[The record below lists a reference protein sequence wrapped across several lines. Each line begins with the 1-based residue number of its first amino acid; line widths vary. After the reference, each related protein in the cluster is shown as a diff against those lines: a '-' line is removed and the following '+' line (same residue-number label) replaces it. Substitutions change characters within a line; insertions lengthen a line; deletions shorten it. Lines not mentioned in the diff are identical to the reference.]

1 MRVAVTGSGG
11 FLGKHLINQLNS
23 SGHDIIEVDLIK
35 GFDITDWES
44 ISSISGFDVLVH
56 LAALSFVP
64 KAFENPAEFYRTNV
78 IGTVNALELCRLNNA
93 RIIFTSSYVY
103 GDPDYLPI
111 DEGHPLKAFN
121 PYAQSKLMGED
132 LCKAYHR
139 DFDVPVCIFRPFN
152 IYGSGQASH
161 FLIPLILNQA
171 KVGMVQLKDPRP
183 KRDFIHIN
191 DVVSAYVKAVEL
203 NFQNAETYN
212 LGSGTSTSIGDI
224 IEILKELSEEDIQV
238 EFTNEHRKNEV
249 LETVA
254 DISLAKEI
262 LKWKPKIVFRN
273 GISELLKE
281 SLCQ

>member
-11 FLGKHLINQLNS
+11 FLGKHLVNQLNS
-23 SGHDIIEVDLIK
+23 LGHDIIEVDLIE
-35 GFDITDWES
+35 GYDITDWDS

-64 KAFENPAEFYRTNV
+64 KAFENPVDFYRTNV
-78 IGTVNALELCRLNNA
+78 IGTLNALELCRLNKA

-103 GDPDYLPI
+103 GAPDYLPI

-224 IEILKELSEEDIQV
+224 IEILKELSEEEIQV

-249 LETVA
+249 LETKA
-254 DISLAKEI
+254 DISHAKSI
-262 LKWKPKIVFRN
+262 LNWKPEVNFRE
-273 GISELLKE
+273 GIKKLLDI
-281 SLCQ
+281 S

>member
-78 IGTVNALELCRLNNA
+78 IGTLNALELCRLNNA

-103 GDPDYLPI
+103 GAPDYLPI
-111 DEGHPLKAFN
+111 DERHPLKAFN

-171 KVGMVQLKDPRP
+171 KVGKVQLKDPRP

-191 DVVSAYVKAVEL
+191 DVVSAYLKAV
-203 NFQNAETYN
+203 N
-212 LGSGTSTSIGDI
+212 
-224 IEILKELSEEDIQV
+224 
-238 EFTNEHRKNEV
+238 
-249 LETVA
+249 
-254 DISLAKEI
+254 
-262 LKWKPKIVFRN
+262 
-273 GISELLKE
+273 
-281 SLCQ
+281 